1 MREKAWLRERRKF
14 NHRDHKVIHRGPQS
28 YISHFSQSV
37 KISIDHKKSVLI
49 SFICVGQSPD
59 WCFNVDKRLKD
70 EPILL
75 INERVP
81 HSERGAQC
89 EGLPQAYFTVPSS
102 LRTA

>member
-1 MREKAWLRERRKF
+1 VKKPGWEKGVNLTTEITKLYTEG
-14 NHRDHKVIHRGPQS
+14 HKVILA
-28 YISHFSQSV
+28 ISVNPF